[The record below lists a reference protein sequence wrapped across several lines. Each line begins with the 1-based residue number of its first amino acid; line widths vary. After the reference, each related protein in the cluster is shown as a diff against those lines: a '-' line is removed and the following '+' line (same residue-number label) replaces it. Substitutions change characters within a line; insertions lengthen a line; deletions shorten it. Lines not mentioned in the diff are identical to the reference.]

1 MNIGHELVRV
11 GAAESMNSTK
21 GAIATL
27 APTQLPSAETENP
40 TRSVYAA
47 VAGLACLPIGLLWDI
62 SHHSTIG
69 RDTFWTPAHI
79 LIQVGGIVPALMFA
93 AIALRTTFRGTQ
105 QARDASVSFWGLRA
119 PLGVWVTIW
128 GALAM
133 MTSAPFDDWWHN
145 RYGLDVKIVSPPHAV
160 LGLGMFAVGMG
171 VLLFVFSSQNRAPG
185 GKRTRGGLICALA
198 AGVLIALWGDFATEF
213 TWPNLQHASYFYRVV
228 CTPFPLLLVLAARA
242 SRARAAAT
250 IAAATYMSLYIAM
263 ILVLPLFPAH
273 PRLAPIYHPV
283 DHMVPPAFPLLLLVP
298 AAAIDA
304 IEWLFARSSKT
315 GQNAPAGTPVLR
327 RDWWRDWLLAG
338 AFAVVFLGLVFAVQW
353 PFSAFLLSDA
363 ADNRFFA
370 RSGHWPYFAQP
381 GDWMN
386 RFWEFEKD
394 PITFKAMAL
403 ALLRAFLSARI
414 GLWLGNFLLR
424 LKR

>member
-1 MNIGHELVRV
+1 MNATSGDVLALPRATVASV
-11 GAAESMNSTK
+11 NTES
-21 GAIATL
+21 
-27 APTQLPSAETENP
+27 LP
-40 TRSVYAA
+40 RSVYLA

-79 LIQVGGIVPALMFA
+79 LIQLGGIVPALLFA
-93 AIALRTTFRGTQ
+93 AIALKTTFRGTQ
-105 QARDASVSFWGLRA
+105 QARDAAVSFWGFRA

-128 GALAM
+128 GSLAM

-145 RYGLDVKIVSPPHAV
+145 RYGLDVRIVSPPHAV

-171 VLLFVFSSQNRAPG
+171 VLLFVFSSQNRAPSG
-185 GKRTRGGLICALA
+185 HGPLGGLICALA
-198 AGVLIALWGDFATEF
+198 AGAMIALWGDFTTEF
-213 TWPNLQHASYFYRVV
+213 TWPNLQHASYFYSVV
-228 CTPFPLLLVLAARA
+228 CTPFPLLLVLATRA
-242 SRARAAAT
+242 SKARPAAT
-250 IAAATYMSLYIAM
+250 IAAATYMLLYVGM

-273 PRLAPIYHPV
+273 PKLAPIYHPM
-283 DHMVPPAFPLLLLVP
+283 DHMVPPAFPLLLIAP

-304 IEWLFARSSKT
+304 IERLFARSSRSI
-315 GQNAPAGTPVLR
+315 QNAPSGTPLLR
-327 RDWWRDWLLAG
+327 REWWRDWLLAG
-338 AFAVVFLGLVFAVQW
+338 AFAAVFLGVVFAVQW
-353 PFSAFLLSDA
+353 PFSDFLLSDA

-386 RFWEFEKD
+386 RFWDFDND
-394 PITFKAMAL
+394 PITFKGIAL
-403 ALLRAFLSARI
+403 ALLRAFISARI
-414 GLWLGNFLLR
+414 GLWLGNYLLR

>member
-1 MNIGHELVRV
+1 V
-11 GAAESMNSTK
+11 
-21 GAIATL
+21 
-27 APTQLPSAETENP
+27 P
-40 TRSVYAA
+40 RSVYVA

-79 LIQVGGIVPALMFA
+79 LIQLGGIVPALLFA
-93 AIALRTTFRGTQ
+93 AVAMDTTFRGTQ
-105 QARDASVSFWGLRA
+105 HARDAAVSFWGLRA
-119 PLGVWVTIW
+119 PVGVWVTIW

-145 RYGLDVKIVSPPHAV
+145 RYGLDVKIISPPHAV

-171 VLLFVFSSQNRAPG
+171 VLLFVFSAQNRAPTG
-185 GKRTRGGLICALA
+185 HRTRGGLICALA
-198 AGVLIALWGDFATEF
+198 AGAMIALFGDFTTEF
-213 TWPNLQHASYFYRVV
+213 TWPNLQHASYFYSAV

-242 SRARAAAT
+242 SKVRPAAT
-250 IAAATYMSLYIAM
+250 IAAGTYMLLYIVL
-263 ILVLPLFPAH
+263 ILLLPLFPAQ

-283 DHMVPPAFPLLLLVP
+283 DHMVPPAFPLLLIVP

-315 GQNAPAGTPVLR
+315 RPAAPLGSSLFRPG
-327 RDWWRDWLLAG
+327 WGRDWLLAG
-338 AFAVVFLGLVFAVQW
+338 AVAVVFLGVVFAVQW

-381 GDWMN
+381 GEWMN
-386 RFWEFEKD
+386 RFWDFEND
-394 PITFKAMAL
+394 PITSKGMAL
-403 ALLRAFLSARI
+403 AFLRAFISARI
-414 GLWLGNFLLR
+414 GLWLGNYLLR
-424 LKR
+424 LRR

>member
-1 MNIGHELVRV
+1 MV
-11 GAAESMNSTK
+11 GSKFMK
-21 GAIATL
+21 
-27 APTQLPSAETENP
+27 LPMAETLP
-40 TRSVYAA
+40 QYRTLVPSSTSVNVHWPVYVA
-47 VAGLACLPIGLLWDI
+47 VGGLACLPVGLLWDI

-69 RDTFWTPAHI
+69 RDTFWTPAHL
-79 LIQVGGIVPALMFA
+79 LIQLGGIVPALLFA
-93 AIALRTTFRGTQ
+93 AIALKTSVRGTP
-105 QARDASVSFWGLRA
+105 QARDTTVSFWGLRA

-128 GALAM
+128 GAVAM

-171 VLLFVFSSQNRAPG
+171 VLLFAFSSQNRATSG
-185 GKRTRGGLICALA
+185 NSTHGGLICAFA
-198 AGVLIALWGDFATEF
+198 AGAMIALWGDFTTEF
-213 TWPNLQHASYFYRVV
+213 TWPNLQHASYFYGVV

-242 SRARAAAT
+242 SRARQAAT
-250 IAAATYMSLYIAM
+250 IAAATYMLLYIVM

-273 PRLAPIYHPV
+273 PKLAPIYHPV
-283 DHMVPPAFPLLLLVP
+283 DHMVPPAFPLLLIVP

-304 IEWLFARSSKT
+304 IELLFARSSKT
-315 GQNAPAGTPVLR
+315 TANPAQGMPVLR
-327 RDWWRDWLLAG
+327 RRWWRDWLLAG
-338 AFAVVFLGLVFAVQW
+338 AVAVVFLGVILAVQW
-353 PFSAFLLSDA
+353 PFSTFLLSDA

-386 RFWEFEKD
+386 RFWDVEKD
-394 PITFKAMAL
+394 PITFKGIAL
-403 ALLRAFLSARI
+403 ACLSAFVSARI
-414 GLWLGNFLLR
+414 GLWLGNYLLR

>member
-1 MNIGHELVRV
+1 
-11 GAAESMNSTK
+11 MNSSR
-21 GAIATL
+21 ADIAPL
-27 APTQLPSAETENP
+27 SRPTATSVNTENLP
-40 TRSVYAA
+40 RSVYVA

-79 LIQVGGIVPALMFA
+79 LIQLGGIVPALLFA
-93 AIALRTTFRGTQ
+93 AIALKTTFRGTQ
-105 QARDASVSFWGLRA
+105 QARDAAVSFWGFRA

-128 GALAM
+128 GSLAM

-171 VLLFVFSSQNRAPG
+171 VLLFVFSSQNRVAGAHRP
-185 GKRTRGGLICALA
+185 RGGVICALA
-198 AGVLIALWGDFATEF
+198 AGVMIALWGDFTTEF
-213 TWPNLQHASYFYRVV
+213 TWPNLQHAAYFYSVV

-242 SRARAAAT
+242 SRTHAAAT
-250 IAAATYMSLYIAM
+250 IAAATYMLLYIVI

-273 PRLAPIYHPV
+273 PKLAPIYHPV
-283 DHMVPPAFPLLLLVP
+283 DHMVPPAFPLLLIVP

-304 IEWLFARSSKT
+304 IEWLFTRASKSP
-315 GQNAPAGTPVLR
+315 QNAPSETPVR
-327 RDWWRDWLLAG
+327 RRGWWRDWLLAG
-338 AFAVVFLGLVFAVQW
+338 AFAVVFLGVVFAAQW

-381 GDWMN
+381 GEWMN
-386 RFWEFEKD
+386 RFWDFEHD
-394 PITFKAMAL
+394 PITFKGIAL
-403 ALLRAFLSARI
+403 ALLRAFFSARI
-414 GLWLGNFLLR
+414 GLWFGNYLLR